1 MQFFSTEKTDY
12 FDNAGIYGVFDG
24 HGGHKASEYCKVNLL
39 SALRLAIDEQS
50 EIFQHQ
56 HIVKGK

>member
-39 SALRLAIDEQS
+39 RALRLANDEQS
-50 EIFQHQ
+50 EIF
-56 HIVKGK
+56 